1 LIVVSDTSPVLNL
14 SVIGQLEL
22 LRALYGTIVIP
33 PTVAQELKRNQFDP
47 ETTEWIIVQV
57 PKDHGAVQ
65 VLYQML
71 DPGESEAIILA
82 QELRADLLL
91 IDERR
96 GWKMATG
103 MSLPT
108 TGLLGVLAEAKKK
121 GLVEMC
127 RLILDEMTQRAGF
140 WVGKELRAR
149 YLASLGEMES

>member
-65 VLYQML
+65 LLYQML
-71 DPGESEAIILA
+71 DPGEWRWCTNPVTDKLGACGVA
-82 QELRADLLL
+82 
-91 IDERR
+91 
-96 GWKMATG
+96 
-103 MSLPT
+103 LPDP
-108 TGLLGVLAEAKKK
+108 L
-121 GLVEMC
+121 
-127 RLILDEMTQRAGF
+127 
-140 WVGKELRAR
+140 
-149 YLASLGEMES
+149 